1 MSSVIVAVAF
11 AHRPEVD
18 PLRQGRTDAARV
30 TGIRH
35 DHGRTTA
42 YRLVGQ
48 TTNKSV
54 MYRI

>member
-18 PLRQGRTDAARV
+18 PLLQGRTDAARV

-48 TTNKSV
+48 TTKSQ
-54 MYRI
+54 